1 MNFFH
6 HFYPSLLKVPG
17 FLLEFITPIVK
28 ATKGTRVR
36 FFVLSFVVSGLSFE
50 VDDEKNSSSSKF
62 SFLNSKKKQE
72 FSFYTLPE
80 YEAWREERG
89 GAPGWKVKY
98 YKGEFW
104 SFSLFFSREERRA
117 SRQKGRREKT
127 HSRTRNKISKNL
139 KVSVPRPRRRP
150 RPTSPASTATA
161 SASSGTTTRRTAARS
176 SSPSPKRRSR
186 SARRG
191 WQRWSPGL
199 SWTSRSR
206 KSATRTL
213 CTGSWC
219 CSRGRTWSGE
229 CASVFFGEV
238 GRERG
243 EEVLRRREKKK
254 KKTHPLC
261 CCRGKTFFNVKTHL
275 SAAPSPAWSTGSSRA
290 SERSSSA
297 LSSAI

>member
-36 FFVLSFVVSGLSFE
+36 FFVLSYVVSGLSFE

-62 SFLNSKKKQE
+62 SFLNSKKNRSSPSTPCLSTK
-72 FSFYTLPE
+72 P
-80 YEAWREERG
+80 G
-89 GAPGWKVKY
+89 GRSAAGPPGGRSSTTKVIF
-98 YKGEFW
+98 GLFL
-104 SFSLFFSREERRA
+104 FSLAAKSE
-117 SRQKGRREKT
+117 STKGKKGKN
-127 HSRTRNKISKNL
+127 SLKDPNKISKNL

-150 RPTSPASTATA
+150 RPTSPASKATA
-161 SASSGTTTRRTAARS
+161 SGSSGTTTRRTAARS

-229 CASVFFGEV
+229 CAFVFFGEV